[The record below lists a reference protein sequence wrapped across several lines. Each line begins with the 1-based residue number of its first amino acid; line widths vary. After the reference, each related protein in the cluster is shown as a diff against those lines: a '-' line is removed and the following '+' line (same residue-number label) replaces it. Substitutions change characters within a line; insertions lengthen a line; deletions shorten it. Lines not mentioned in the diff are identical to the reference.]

1 MMDGVAMLS
10 SYPLQDLTA
19 FGSLFVVR
27 PLWLTCALLLLML
40 RQFLSVGSGENVQ
53 DEVKPMVSQKAML
66 FLIPAILVSLPLPAS
81 AASRQAKE
89 RTAKKA
95 CLAGDPAK
103 GVEILA
109 ELYVDTNDITY
120 IFNQGRCFEQ
130 NSRYKDAI
138 GRFREYLLKGETLTA
153 EEKAVAQK
161 RIEACE
167 SYLPKSESPLTPPA
181 PVASTPVVPAQ
192 PAQVPVSPEVVTV
205 AQQPQPLDAKAGS
218 GLRIAGITVVS
229 VGAAALLTGV
239 ILNLKVNSMSNDLEK
254 PNNFN
259 RDTDTSRKN
268 YKTLGWVS
276 YGVGAACLAGGS
288 LLYYLGWHSGRDSGA
303 SVALVPSVAPG
314 IAGALL
320 TGAF

>member
-1 MMDGVAMLS
+1 MRCLGMLLVM
-10 SYPLQDLTA
+10 P
-19 FGSLFVVR
+19 V
-27 PLWLTCALLLLML
+27 
-40 RQFLSVGSGENVQ
+40 
-53 DEVKPMVSQKAML
+53 
-66 FLIPAILVSLPLPAS
+66 ILVSLPRPAS

-103 GVEILA
+103 GVDILA

-130 NSRYKDAI
+130 NRKYEDAI
-138 GRFREYLLKGETLTA
+138 ARFREYLVKGEKLTP

-167 SYLPKSESPLTPPA
+167 SYLPKSEPPPTVVSPPPA
-181 PVASTPVVPAQ
+181 VVSTPVAQAQ
-192 PAQVPVSPEVVTV
+192 PVQAAGSPEAVAV
-205 AQQPQPLDAKAGS
+205 AQRPQQSDGKAGS
-218 GLRIAGITVVS
+218 GLRIAGITVAS

-239 ILNLKVNSMSNDLEK
+239 ILNLKVNSMASDLQK
-254 PNNFN
+254 PDNFN

-276 YGVGAACLAGGS
+276 YGVGVAGLAGGS

-303 SVALVPSVAPG
+303 SVALVPAVAPG
-314 IAGALL
+314 MTGAAL